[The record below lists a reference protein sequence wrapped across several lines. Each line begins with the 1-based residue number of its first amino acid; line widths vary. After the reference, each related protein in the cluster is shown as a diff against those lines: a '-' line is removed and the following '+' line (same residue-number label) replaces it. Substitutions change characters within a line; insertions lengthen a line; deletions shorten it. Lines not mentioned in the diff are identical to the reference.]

1 MKAKLSS
8 ITLLFLFLSVA
19 GTSCEWSQKPTERDP
34 VERVDATTLKVHAE
48 ALENLKFAKAEL
60 TEFPEQLLLMGKISI
75 TEDRTTVVPA
85 RVAGRIET
93 ISFASGE
100 FVTAGQQLATLFS
113 ADFVSAKE
121 EYLQSL
127 KQSKVTGGKGDSSD
141 FANLTQMSRKK
152 LLTMGLSKNDV
163 DQLAETGANDDSGK
177 GSFLLIRA
185 PRSGVIIAKTAVLGN
200 LVNVGETLFTIGD
213 LSKVWFSG
221 DLYPED
227 LSKVKKGQD
236 VMINV
241 TGSNKALSGKV
252 SFISPIVDPTT
263 RSIKIRA
270 LMDNPN
276 GALRGD
282 MYVQGGIIL
291 SKNRALLVPTK
302 SIIRT
307 AEGDVIFKRSTA
319 PSIEKKLESVEF
331 KKTAVH
337 VGSEHQGLT
346 AITEGIQN
354 GDEVVSEGGWLL
366 DAAFNSSDKSKE
378 KEK

>member
-1 MKAKLSS
+1 M
-8 ITLLFLFLSVA
+8 
-19 GTSCEWSQKPTERDP
+19 
-34 VERVDATTLKVHAE
+34 
-48 ALENLKFAKAEL
+48 
-60 TEFPEQLLLMGKISI
+60 
-75 TEDRTTVVPA
+75 
-85 RVAGRIET
+85 
-93 ISFASGE
+93 
-100 FVTAGQQLATLFS
+100 ATLFS

-366 DAAFNSSDKSKE
+366 DAALNSSDKSKE